1 MILRHTKIK
10 WLILV
15 IILVLLGVKLVPMAV
30 QTVNADSHWNLILV
44 NYENRI
50 PFGWKVD
57 LTELSNGQSVDS
69 RIYPSLQQMFN
80 DMRSQ
85 GIYPVVASG
94 YRTSKRQKELMAEKV
109 QEFISQGYSKSNA
122 KTEAKKWVA
131 EDGFSEHQ
139 TGLAVDINADGI
151 HSSGQQVY
159 AWLADNAWKYGF
171 ILRYPDGKTDLT
183 KTDYEPWHYRYVGAE
198 DAAKIHENGLCLE
211 EYIEKTAQH

>member
-1 MILRHTKIK
+1 MVLRHTKIK

-44 NYENRI
+44 NYENQI

-80 DMRSQ
+80 DMRAQ
-85 GIYPVVASG
+85 GVYPVVASG
-94 YRTSKRQKELMAEKV
+94 YRTSKHQKELMDEKV
-109 QEFISQGYSKSNA
+109 QEFISQGYSKSDA
-122 KTEAKKWVA
+122 KSEAKKWVA
-131 EDGFSEHQ
+131 EDGYSEHQ

-198 DAAKIHENGLCLE
+198 DAAKIHESGLCLE
-211 EYIEKTAQH
+211 EYIEKTAQQ

>member
-1 MILRHTKIK
+1 MILLHTKIK
-10 WLILV
+10 WLILLV
-15 IILVLLGVKLVPMAV
+15 ILILLGVKLVPMAI
-30 QTVNADSHWNLILV
+30 QTVNANDSWNLILV
-44 NYENRI
+44 NYENQI

-85 GIYPVVASG
+85 GVYPVVASG

-183 KTDYEPWHYRYVGAE
+183 KTDYEPWH
-198 DAAKIHENGLCLE
+198 
-211 EYIEKTAQH
+211 